1 MKARILLA
9 SLALISSSAIASVVT
24 GFDGVK
30 VNVPKPQR
38 IVAINSTT
46 TEILFVLG
54 AGDRVVGRED
64 SVVYPAKAK
73 SIPSVGHPYYPSVEG
88 IISLKPD
95 VVVGTKENLPPASI
109 TQLRSANV
117 PVLVLEPSDLDGVD
131 GYKRRVRMLAEL
143 VDQQEKAQEEIGRF
157 DAVLKAVEAGVKKSA
172 SRPRVFFFYSHGPAA
187 GYIYGNHTGPHYLI
201 EAAGGENA
209 AQSVEGVKTFTQ
221 EAMINTQPDVILVLE
236 RVSKNLGGPAAIA
249 RTPGI
254 ALTPAGRNKK
264 VIEMEETIRSIG
276 PRFAEFV
283 KELNTKLQN

>member
-9 SLALISSSAIASVVT
+9 LFSFFSVASLASPVT

-30 VNVPKPQR
+30 VDVKNPRR

-54 AGDRVVGRED
+54 AGERVIGRD
-64 SVVYPAKAK
+64 NSVVYPPKAME
-73 SIPSVGHPYYPSVEG
+73 IASVGHPYLPSVEG

-95 VVVGTKENLPPASI
+95 VVVGTKDNLPPASI

-117 PVLVLEPSDLDGVD
+117 PVLVLERSDLDGIE
-131 GYKRRVRMLAEL
+131 GYKRRVRLLAEL
-143 VDQQEKAQEEIGRF
+143 IDQQSKGQDEIKRF
-157 DAVLKAVEAGVKKSA
+157 ESVLKTVEARVKKTEH
-172 SRPRVFFFYSHGPAA
+172 RPKVFFFYSHGPAA

-209 AQSVEGVKTFTQ
+209 AQGVEGVKNFTQ

-254 ALTPAGRNKK
+254 SLTPAGRNKK

-283 KELNTKLQN
+283 MELNNKLQN